1 MSVWDSEIIEAYG
14 NLFAYIRVQ
23 NDYTGNISGS
33 FRRIYFDK
41 KGKPYAK
48 VDGSNHY
55 FTSEVEAF
63 NKRKDFIKNA
73 IQVAELSRKGI

>member
-1 MSVWDSEIIEAYG
+1 MSVWDSEIIESDG
-14 NLFAYIRVQ
+14 NLYAYVRVQ

-55 FTSEVEAF
+55 FIGEVEAF
-63 NKRKDFIKNA
+63 NKRKEYIKNA
-73 IQVAELSRKGI
+73 LQVAELHRKGI

>member
-1 MSVWDSEIIEAYG
+1 MSVWGSEIIEADG
-14 NLFAYIRVQ
+14 NLYAYIRVQ
-23 NDYTGNISGS
+23 NDYTGNIAGS

-55 FTSEVEAF
+55 FVGEVEAF
-63 NKRKDFIKNA
+63 NERKKYIKNA
-73 IQVAELSRKGI
+73 LQVAELHRKGI

>member
-1 MSVWDSEIIEAYG
+1 MSVWDSEIIEADG
-14 NLFAYIRVQ
+14 NLYAYVRVQ
-23 NDYTGNISGS
+23 NEFTGNISGS

-55 FTSEVEAF
+55 FINEVEAF
-63 NKRKDFIKNA
+63 NRRKEYIKNA
-73 IQVAELSRKGI
+73 LQAGCRKEI

>member
-1 MSVWDSEIIEAYG
+1 MSVWDSEIIEADG
-14 NLFAYIRVQ
+14 NLYAYIRVQ
-23 NDYTGNISGS
+23 NDYTGNIAGS

-55 FTSEVEAF
+55 FIGEVEAF
-63 NKRKDFIKNA
+63 NKRKEYIKNA
-73 IQVAELSRKGI
+73 LQVAELLRKGI